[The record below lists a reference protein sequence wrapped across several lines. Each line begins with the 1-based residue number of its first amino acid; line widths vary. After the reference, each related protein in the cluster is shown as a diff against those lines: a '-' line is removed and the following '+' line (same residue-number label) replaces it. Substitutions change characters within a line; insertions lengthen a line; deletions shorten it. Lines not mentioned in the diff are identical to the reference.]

1 MVPPVMMQQMPPM
14 GMPIQIMP
22 VPPIHHRQRKQELST
37 SAATKTGA
45 LIAGSVA
52 GVRQLI
58 SIPIAYDLA
67 FKIIK
72 RQMPDILEKLSPAAA
87 KSSVVA
93 GIIIG
98 GTIITAISAGIGALV
113 GHVAAS
119 GYNHFVRKEN
129 SRPKYF

>member
-1 MVPPVMMQQMPPM
+1 MMQQMPPM

-22 VPPIHHRQRKQELST
+22 APPIRHRQRKQELST

-58 SIPIAYDLA
+58 STPIAYDLA

-72 RQMPDILEKLSPAAA
+72 QQMPEILEKLSPAAA
-87 KSSVVA
+87 KSAVIA

-98 GTIITAISAGIGALV
+98 GTVITAISAGIGALAGNV
-113 GHVAAS
+113 VAS
-119 GYNHFVRKEN
+119 GYNHFIRKEN